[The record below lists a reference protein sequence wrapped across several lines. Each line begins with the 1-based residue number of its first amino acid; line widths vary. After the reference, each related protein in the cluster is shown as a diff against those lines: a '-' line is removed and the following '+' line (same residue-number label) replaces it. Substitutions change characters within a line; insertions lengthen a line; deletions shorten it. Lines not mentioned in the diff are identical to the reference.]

1 MSTIRIVKGN
11 KLFEE
16 FSPNGHFCVPIILR
30 DADSDKTVVDKV
42 YRLGPAVRILR
53 NIIKRYDD
61 KFEAVRN
68 VFVYYKKVSFEYET
82 DYYYKEYQEDKEYRL
97 SQELSPEQANE
108 QIRMHFLSMKIYL
121 HREKVTIE
129 DMHNLYYFTDAINHK
144 LANGKFLP
152 IVGKNLMFQQHWGSY
167 KPGDRLDTNTLREMY
182 RNIMDKTATE
192 IDFQAMLDEERLTE
206 RMSDHAYRVFD
217 ALNWNFEKRGIQ
229 FRERFEKEYRK
240 AYVEFRVRPNTT
252 VKESDIRLA
261 RRIYEKYVYPT
272 IRTEFKVIVDG
283 ILEKDSDK

>member
-1 MSTIRIVKGN
+1 MGTIRIVKGN

-16 FSPNGHFCVPIILR
+16 FSPNGHFCVPIILKE
-30 DADSDKTVVDKV
+30 DAGRIFDKV

-68 VFVYYKKVSFEYET
+68 VFVYYKKVSYEYENE
-82 DYYYKEYQEDKEYRL
+82 YYYKELQEEKEYRL
-97 SQELSPEQANE
+97 TQEITPEQANE
-108 QIRMHFLSMKIYL
+108 QIRMSFISMKIYF
-121 HREKVTIE
+121 KGDNITIA
-129 DMHNLYYFTDAINHK
+129 DLQNMYYFLDAISHR
-144 LANGKFLP
+144 LCSYEFRPYTNGQSLFA
-152 IVGKNLMFQQHWGSY
+152 HWGSY
-167 KPGDRLDTNTLREMY
+167 KNNERLGTNLLRDMY
-182 RNIMDKTATE
+182 QALKKEEASE
-192 IDFQAMLDEERLTE
+192 IEFQKMLDEERLTE

-217 ALNWNFEKRGIQ
+217 ALNWNFEKRSIQ

-283 ILEKDSDK
+283 NLEKDSDK

>member
-1 MSTIRIVKGN
+1 MGTIRIVKGN

-16 FSPNGHFCVPIILR
+16 FSPKRHFCVPIILKE
-30 DADSDKTVVDKV
+30 DAGRIFDKV

-68 VFVYYKKVSFEYET
+68 VFVYYKKVSYEYENE
-82 DYYYKEYQEDKEYRL
+82 YYYKEFQEEKEYRL
-97 SQELSPEQANE
+97 TQEMTPEQANE
-108 QIRMHFLSMKIYL
+108 QIRMSFISMKIYF
-121 HREKVTIE
+121 KDDNITIA
-129 DMHNLYYFTDAINHK
+129 DLQNMYYFLDAISHR
-144 LANGKFLP
+144 LCSYEFRPHTNGQSLFA
-152 IVGKNLMFQQHWGSY
+152 HWSSY
-167 KPGDRLDTNTLREMY
+167 KNNERLGTNLLRDMY
-182 RNIMDKTATE
+182 QVLKKEEASE
-192 IDFQAMLDEERLTE
+192 IEFQKMLDEERLTE

-283 ILEKDSDK
+283 NVEKDSDK